1 MGSQMKDEED
11 SGPQIFG
18 FIPNFKFQHK
28 IKKIY
33 KHEQTPFEIIKV
45 QLDHGRKILK
55 TFVFIE

>member
-18 FIPNFKFQHK
+18 LIPSFEFQHK

-33 KHEQTPFEIIKV
+33 YHPSKY
-45 QLDHGRKILK
+45 LK
-55 TFVFIE
+55 FS